1 MFEAIFPIK
10 VIMRGLLISEYILI
24 QFASLLKMSSMLYCL
39 KHKAAVLGC
48 FIITI
53 LYFGALNNNQILP
66 HNVFAA
72 NNNVDLAISKMDD
85 MSHPLS
91 IKRRLKHVIFTFFST
106 SKLDPQRNRYMP
118 ATFRY
123 MNNFYVSAK
132 MLNLNVIIFYDNL
145 TEEIVHKYATEKI
158 KFQKITM
165 DKELSINDY
174 RFIVYHE
181 WLKSNNYTKILIAD
195 IADVLFWGNPFDY
208 MDENN
213 HHKLFVSLDI
223 GTLQSNKWMLHHFK
237 RCYGQHFKDL
247 NHPTYSPGLWGGT
260 IDSIQCMLN
269 CIVSQL
275 HFLNHTKLH
284 FNCNMP
290 VFNWCIIKSKCIVD
304 EILDD
309 NPIFANPY
317 RKKCESKYIII
328 HDKCK
333 SSKGKC
339 MVVENGTLIR
349 KMCNISY
356 V

>member
-1 MFEAIFPIK
+1 MHLFLVK
-10 VIMRGLLISEYILI
+10 VIMRCLLISQYILFHSAFPI
-24 QFASLLKMSSMLYCL
+24 KMSSKLHCL
-39 KHKAAVLGC
+39 KFKAVAVAC

-53 LYFGALNNNQILP
+53 LYLGILNNDEILP
-66 HNVFAA
+66 YNGFAVY
-72 NNNVDLAISKMDD
+72 NNVDLAISINEDIPHLLTTKQSSDQ
-85 MSHPLS
+85 
-91 IKRRLKHVIFTFFST
+91 VIFTFFST
-106 SKLDPQRNRYMP
+106 SKLDPQRNKFMP

-132 MLNLNVIIFYDNL
+132 MLNLNVIIFHDNL
-145 TEEIVHKYATEKI
+145 TEKFVHNYTTEKI

-174 RFIVYHE
+174 RFVVYHD
-181 WLKSNNYTKILIAD
+181 WLKSKKYTQILIAD
-195 IADVLFWGNPFDY
+195 IADVVFWGNPFDY
-208 MDENN
+208 MDEQK

-223 GTLQSNKWMLHHFK
+223 GTFQSNRWMLHHFK

-247 NHPTYSPGLWGGT
+247 NHLTYSPGLWGGT
-260 IDSIQCMLN
+260 IDIVQCMLN

-275 HFLNHTKLH
+275 HYLNHTKLH

-290 VFNWCIIKSKCIVD
+290 VLNWCIIKSNCIKG

-317 RKKCESKYIII
+317 RRECESKYIVV
-328 HDKCK
+328 HDKCV

-339 MVVENGTLIR
+339 IVVENGTLVR

-356 V
+356 A